1 MLIIINLLKFMVNIL
16 FFKMAL
22 CLLVINRV
30 IDLIIKHQMKKGYRM
45 TITKR
50 TFIKGMGLA
59 LAVSTAVGTAG
70 LVQAADERHSYILA
84 TASTGGTYY
93 PVGVALATLTK
104 IKLEPSHKISMSA
117 INSAGSGENIKLLG
131 ENEAQFAIL
140 QGLYGAWAW
149 NGEGRLK
156 EAGPQKNLRSV
167 TMLWQNVEQFVMKTD
182 HTKTGTIADMNALAG
197 KKFSIGKKNSG
208 TEGSG
213 RTILSNL
220 NIDAD
225 GFNLA
230 YMGYGA
236 SADAL
241 QNGTIEGM
249 NIPSGVPTSAIT
261 RAYAALGSDIT
272 VLNFTDEQIKQ
283 ANGNYKLWTPYHI
296 PANTYPGQSKDI
308 NTMAQPNFLAVRD
321 DVSEEDVYLLTK
333 TVYENLAFL
342 NGIHKATKA
351 MSLEKSIAGLPVP
364 LHAGAARYY
373 KEMGIEIPDHLI
385 AK

>member
-1 MLIIINLLKFMVNIL
+1 MMNMSKRSLIKAMGA
-16 FFKMAL
+16 AL
-22 CLLVINRV
+22 VL
-30 IDLIIKHQMKKGYRM
+30 
-45 TITKR
+45 T
-50 TFIKGMGLA
+50 
-59 LAVSTAVGTAG
+59 TAAGTAG
-70 LVQAADERHSYILA
+70 LAQAADKRSYVLA

-104 IKLEPSHKISMSA
+104 VKLEPTQKISMSA
-117 INSAGSGENIKLLG
+117 INSAGSGENVKLLR

-149 NGEGRLK
+149 NGEGK
-156 EAGPQKNLRSV
+156 VAQSGPQKHLRSV
-167 TMLWQNVEQFVMKTD
+167 SMLWQNVEQFVVKSEYVKNGNVSD
-182 HTKTGTIADMNALAG
+182 LKGLEG
-197 KKFSIGKKNSG
+197 EKFSIGKKNSG

-213 RTILSNL
+213 RTILGNL
-220 NIDAD
+220 DIKAD
-225 GFNLA
+225 SFNLA

-241 QNGTIEGM
+241 QNGTIDGM

-261 RAYAALGSDIT
+261 RAYAALGNDIT
-272 VLNFTDEQIKQ
+272 VLDFTDEQIKE
-283 ANGNYKLWTPYHI
+283 ANGGYKLWTRYVI

-321 DVSEEDVYLLTK
+321 DVSENDVYMLTK

-351 MSLEKSIAGLPVP
+351 MALEKAIAGLPVP
-364 LHAGAARYY
+364 LHPGAARYY
-373 KEMGIEIPDHLI
+373 QEMGVEVPAHLI